1 MIVAVSTSPRVP
13 AMRLPSPLKYT
24 ATLLSR
30 SAQYWSADNASTVGA
45 ALAFYCAFSLAPL
58 LVILANFAGL
68 IIGSSAAYGQIGYQ
82 LNELFGPSTAK
93 ILLGAV
99 QSSQQSQGVLATW
112 ISAITLVISATTV
125 FSALES
131 ALESIWED
139 TTPAT
144 RGLRGWIRRRLLSV
158 GFILALGFLLLVS
171 LTVTTG
177 LATLRKEV
185 TDRHVAL
192 VGGIGFLDL
201 IFSLLLISGL
211 FALIYRYM
219 PARRLPWRVVLSGGL
234 LTAVL
239 FYIGRWGIGLYLA
252 HSTQP
257 TAFGAAASFAA
268 LLLWLY
274 YSAQIFLFGAEF
286 TSVLG
291 GLRQK
296 L

>member
-1 MIVAVSTSPRVP
+1 MIVNV
-13 AMRLPSPLKYT
+13 RLPSPLKHT
-24 ATLLSR
+24 ATLVSR

-58 LVILANFAGL
+58 LVILSTLAGFF
-68 IIGSSAAYGQIGYQ
+68 IGSTAAYGEIGYQ
-82 LNELFGPSTAK
+82 LNELFGPATAS

-99 QSSQQSQGVLATW
+99 KSSQQSQGVMAAW
-112 ISAITLVISATTV
+112 ISAVTLVISATTV

-139 TTPAT
+139 TTEAT
-144 RGLRGWIRRRLLSV
+144 RGIRGWIRRRLLSV

-171 LTVTTG
+171 LTVTTA

-185 TDRHVAL
+185 AENHIAV
-192 VGGIGFLDL
+192 VGVIGSLDL
-201 IFSLLLISGL
+201 IVSLLLISSL

-234 LTAVL
+234 LTAGL

-291 GLRQK
+291 GLRRN
-296 L
+296 LTTR

>member
-1 MIVAVSTSPRVP
+1 
-13 AMRLPSPLKYT
+13 MRLPS
-24 ATLLSR
+24 TLQHITTLVSR
-30 SAQYWSADNASTVGA
+30 SAQYWSEDNASTVGA

-58 LVILANFAGL
+58 LVILSTFAGL
-68 IIGSSAAYGQIGYQ
+68 IIGSDAAYGQIGYQ
-82 LNELFGPSTAK
+82 LNELFGPATAK
-93 ILLGAV
+93 ILLGAIK
-99 QSSQQSQGVLATW
+99 SSQQSQGVLATW

-139 TTPAT
+139 TTAAT
-144 RGLRGWIRRRLLSV
+144 RGIRGWVRRRLLSV

-171 LTVTTG
+171 LTVTTA

-185 TDRHVAL
+185 AKTHVAV
-192 VGGIGFLDL
+192 VGIIGSVDL
-201 IFSLLLISGL
+201 IVSLLLISSL

-219 PARRLPWRVVLSGGL
+219 PARRLPWRVVLGGGL

-291 GLRQK
+291 GLRRK

>member
-1 MIVAVSTSPRVP
+1 M
-13 AMRLPSPLKYT
+13 
-24 ATLLSR
+24 SR
-30 SAQYWSADNASTVGA
+30 AAQYWSDDNASTVGA

-58 LVILANFAGL
+58 LVILSTFAGF
-68 IIGSSAAYGQIGYQ
+68 IIGSAAAYGQIGYQ
-82 LNELFGPSTAK
+82 LNALFGPATAK

-99 QSSQQSQGVLATW
+99 KSSQQSQGTLATW
-112 ISAITLVISATTV
+112 ISAVTLVISATTV

-144 RGLRGWIRRRLLSV
+144 RGIRGWVRRRLLSV

-171 LTVTTG
+171 LTVTTA

-185 TDRHVAL
+185 AENHVA
-192 VGGIGFLDL
+192 VVSIIGGLDL
-201 IFSLLLISGL
+201 VVSLLLISSL

-291 GLRQK
+291 GLRHK
-296 L
+296 P

>member
-1 MIVAVSTSPRVP
+1 MIVNVQ
-13 AMRLPSPLKYT
+13 LPSPLKHT
-24 ATLLSR
+24 ATLVSR

-58 LVILANFAGL
+58 LVILSTLAGFF
-68 IIGSSAAYGQIGYQ
+68 IGSTAAYGEIGYQ
-82 LNELFGPSTAK
+82 LTELFGPATAN

-99 QSSQQSQGVLATW
+99 KSSQQSQGVMAAW
-112 ISAITLVISATTV
+112 VSAVTLVISATTV

-139 TTPAT
+139 TTEAT
-144 RGLRGWIRRRLLSV
+144 RGIRGWIRRRLLSV

-171 LTVTTG
+171 LTVTTA
-177 LATLRKEV
+177 LATLRKDV
-185 TDRHVAL
+185 TENHIAV
-192 VGGIGFLDL
+192 VGVIGSLDL
-201 IFSLLLISGL
+201 IVSLLLISSL

-286 TSVLG
+286 TAVLG
-291 GLRQK
+291 GLRRS
-296 L
+296 LTTR

>member
-1 MIVAVSTSPRVP
+1 V
-13 AMRLPSPLKYT
+13 
-24 ATLLSR
+24 SR

-58 LVILANFAGL
+58 LVILSTLAGFF
-68 IIGSSAAYGQIGYQ
+68 IGSTAAYGEIGYQ
-82 LNELFGPSTAK
+82 LTELFGPATAN

-99 QSSQQSQGVLATW
+99 KSSQQSQGVMAAW
-112 ISAITLVISATTV
+112 VSAVTLVISATTV

-139 TTPAT
+139 TTEAT
-144 RGLRGWIRRRLLSV
+144 RGIRGWIRRRLLSV

-171 LTVTTG
+171 LTVTTA
-177 LATLRKEV
+177 LATLRKDV
-185 TDRHVAL
+185 TENHIAV
-192 VGGIGFLDL
+192 VGVIGSLDL
-201 IFSLLLISGL
+201 IVSLLLISSL

-286 TSVLG
+286 TAVLG
-291 GLRQK
+291 GLRRS
-296 L
+296 LTTR